1 MLVKIRFL
9 LSSLAL
15 AASLVLPPSTAV
27 AAPADAPSPGT
38 VTASAPFQHLLPAN
52 ASARVLTYSTTRED
66 GSPVAAT
73 ATLYEPTAAWT
84 HGGPRPTIVF
94 APGTRGQGDQ
104 CAPSQSFLGV
114 SSAWPG
120 SVNFN
125 YEYQFHQAAAAAGM
139 RVIVPDYI
147 GLGTPGHHTYV
158 NNIEEAHAV
167 IDAGRAALQASGAPA
182 DAPIAFAGYSQGGGA
197 AAAAAEF
204 AESYGPD
211 LNVRGTYAGAP
222 PADLERVMHAVNGS
236 AIAHVLGYAINGF
249 AERDP
254 QFRDAILANFN
265 DRGKAFLRDAAT
277 SCIGESVA
285 KWGFTRTQ
293 TLTAH
298 GESLEELS
306 LKEPIIGE
314 TLRRQKLGQHT
325 PNAPIYI
332 ANSPTDDLIPYG
344 QARAL
349 AGAYCQAGATVNF
362 VAEPGT
368 ALAPGAAL
376 GHAVPLMAS
385 VPKGLVYLFDLFT
398 NKPAPSNCA

>member
-9 LSSLAL
+9 LASLAL

-27 AAPADAPSPGT
+27 AAPAGAPSPGT

-52 ASARVLTYSTTRED
+52 SSARVLTYSTTRED

-104 CAPSQSFLGV
+104 CAPSRSFLGV

-125 YEYQFHQAAAAAGM
+125 YEYQFHQAA
-139 RVIVPDYI
+139 
-147 GLGTPGHHTYV
+147 
-158 NNIEEAHAV
+158 
-167 IDAGRAALQASGAPA
+167 
-182 DAPIAFAGYSQGGGA
+182 
-197 AAAAAEF
+197 EF
-204 AESYGPD
+204 AEAYGPD

-285 KWGFTRTQ
+285 TWGFTRTQ

-306 LKEPIIGE
+306 IKEPIIGE

-398 NKPAPSNCA
+398 NKPAPNNCA